1 MAKIRNNEIS
11 GKLGDKIYSS
21 WLGRPYVRRM
31 PESVANPRTEAQQAH
46 RHAFAAVS
54 KLSSAMKEGHAEGLH
69 WKAVREKLNTHSV
82 FRNLNKDCYCPDGIN
97 YSCVKI
103 SYGTVNAVEV
113 TSSAVDAEGHVHV
126 EFHDHHPTA
135 KNKKDQ
141 FFLFVFCPN
150 QCEGHFAEPV
160 ERTVEVV
167 DTCIPDAWLGHELHL
182 YAFMKNGSGQT
193 SNTMYLGAYLPNFFK

>member
-69 WKAVREKLNTHSV
+69 WKAVRENLNTHSV
-82 FRNLNKDCYCPDGIN
+82 FRNLNKDCFGPDGID

-135 KNKKDQ
+135 KNKKD
-141 FFLFVFCPN
+141 L
-150 QCEGHFAEPV
+150 
-160 ERTVEVV
+160 
-167 DTCIPDAWLGHELHL
+167 
-182 YAFMKNGSGQT
+182 S
-193 SNTMYLGAYLPNFFK
+193 